1 MKSSLL
7 GQSLIGFSRGVENA
21 DSFRAVNP
29 STRQQLDP
37 LFFSASQKELDIAA
51 GLAEEAFTF
60 YGSLSGAD
68 RAVFLRA
75 IAVEIES
82 ISSELIARVEEETAL
97 PHPRLQGELARTCT
111 QLRLFASLVEEGSWV
126 SARIDRADPNRKPLA
141 KPGIRSLLR
150 PLGPVA
156 VFGASNFP
164 LAFSVAG
171 GDTASALAAGNPVI
185 VKANPAHPGTSEL
198 VANAVSRAVQLCQL
212 PEGTF
217 SLLFD
222 SKFSVGAALVQHPA
236 IRAVG
241 FTGSVKGGRALFD
254 LVCARPSP
262 IPFYGEMGSC
272 NPVFILPGAMRTR
285 GLQLARQLFESFTL
299 GGGQFCT
306 KPGIVFLP
314 PRDTSAEFSYAL
326 NAAVMQ
332 SPPFVLLTPRIGAE
346 FNDAILDR
354 QHSDL
359 LHVTAGTSHL
369 LSASGVI
376 GQPTLF
382 ETSAESFQA
391 NPDLENEIFGPTS
404 LLVHYDQKKELV
416 DAALALDGH
425 LTVTVH
431 AEEEDLKE
439 FPTLLSI
446 LEKKA
451 GRLIFNGF
459 PTGVEVGHA
468 MVHGGPY
475 PASTDSRSSSVGS
488 MAILRFARPVA
499 YQDFP
504 DATLPRELQD
514 ANPLGIWR
522 LVDGRLSKDPV

>member
-1 MKSSLL
+1 MGSSLL
-7 GQSLIGFSRGVENA
+7 GQSLIGFNHSA
-21 DSFRAVNP
+21 DNRAAFRAVNP
-29 STRQQLDP
+29 ATRQQLDP
-37 LFFSASQKELDIAA
+37 AFFSASQKDLDSAVA
-51 GLAEEAFTF
+51 LAEEAFTS

-75 IAVEIES
+75 IATEMEATASEIV
-82 ISSELIARVEEETAL
+82 ARAHEETAL
-97 PHPRLQGELARTCT
+97 PLARLQGELARTCG

-126 SARIDRADPNRKPLA
+126 SARIDRNDPSRKPSP
-141 KPGIRSLLR
+141 KPGIRSLLK

-198 VANAVSRAVQLCQL
+198 AGNAISRAVCSCKL

-222 SKFSVGAALVQHPA
+222 SGFAVGADLVKHPG

-241 FTGSVKGGRALFD
+241 FTGSLKGGRILFD
-254 LVCARPSP
+254 LACARPTP
-262 IPFYGEMGSC
+262 IPFYGELGSC
-272 NPVFILPGAMRTR
+272 NPVFILPGAMRAR
-285 GLQLARQLFESFTL
+285 GSQIARQLYESFTL

-306 KPGIVFLP
+306 KPGIVFVP
-314 PRDTSAEFSYAL
+314 PQDSISDFSAAL
-326 NAAVMQ
+326 DDAVAH
-332 SPPFVLLTPRIGAE
+332 SPNFVLLTPRIGAE
-346 FNDAILDR
+346 FNNSILSR
-354 QHSDL
+354 AR
-359 LHVTAGTSHL
+359 TAHLRVAAKSTS
-369 LSASGVI
+369 SPDSSGVI
-376 GQPTLF
+376 GQPILF
-382 ETSAESFQA
+382 DTSAESFLA
-391 NPDLENEIFGPTS
+391 NPGLEKEIFGPTT
-404 LLVHYDQKKELV
+404 LLVHYGQVKELLQ
-416 DAALALDGH
+416 AAYALEGH

-431 AEEEDLKE
+431 GEREDLKE
-439 FPTLLSI
+439 FSELLSI
-446 LEKKA
+446 LEQKA

-459 PTGVEVGHA
+459 PTGVEVSHA

-475 PASTDSRSSSVGS
+475 PASTDSRSTSVGS
-488 MAILRFARPVA
+488 LAILRFARPLA

-504 DATLPRELQD
+504 DATLPPDLQD

-522 LVDGRLSKDPV
+522 LVDGKLTKDPL